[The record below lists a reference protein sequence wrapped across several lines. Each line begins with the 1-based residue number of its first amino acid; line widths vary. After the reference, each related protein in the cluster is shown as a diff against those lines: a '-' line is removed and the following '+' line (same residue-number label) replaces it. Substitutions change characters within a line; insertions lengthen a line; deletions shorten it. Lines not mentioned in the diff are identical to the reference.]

1 MSNRGE
7 RGDRGD
13 KSSSKASDNDKL
25 TKEIESKKQNN
36 QISREL
42 ATKIATVVK
51 GIPYEFRDFKSFS
64 HIAVVARAL
73 KKSSKKADGP
83 LEYLTELEQYYER
96 LYDAVGSIVDGTY
109 YSTSTDFTQ
118 FFFID

>member
-1 MSNRGE
+1 MSSRG
-7 RGDRGD
+7 GDRGD
-13 KSSSKASDNDKL
+13 RSGGNSSSADSKSNSNSSKSSDNDKL
-25 TKEIESKKQNN
+25 NREIESKKQNN

-96 LYDAVGSIVDGTY
+96 LYDAVGSIVDGT
-109 YSTSTDFTQ
+109 
-118 FFFID
+118 